1 MTLRRG
7 RLPSVEPVM
16 HDAPLAPAVAARAA
30 ETEVNRSLRLR
41 RVAPVGLV
49 ALAALAPFGFSPGAD
64 VLNDMVVAAMY
75 VVMALGLNIVVG
87 FAGLLDLGYVAFF
100 AIGAY
105 TAAYFASGFWHNA
118 GQDGQGVAI
127 LVGGPASQLPGIHV
141 NFLLVFVLAAA
152 ATTLAGAL
160 IGVPTLR
167 LRGDYIA
174 IVTLAFGE
182 IIGQVVA
189 NGRDIALFGGTLTA
203 GPIGIGPI
211 DKIDLPFLEPFDA
224 VDLRSWYWF
233 ALALVVLALVVNVRL
248 RESRVGRA
256 WIALRDD
263 EGAAAAAGIPIA
275 RTKLLAYAT
284 GAGLG
289 GVSGALFAS
298 YLSVVNADQFQFSF
312 SIFIFSM
319 IVVGGLG
326 SIRGA
331 VVGAIVLSAINS
343 HLLPDV
349 LYPLPGSV
357 GLDFDFSEITSGVYG
372 AIIVLVMLL
381 RPEGLLPAR

>member
-1 MTLRRG
+1 MLRACISGLAHRE
-7 RLPSVEPVM
+7 RAEP
-16 HDAPLAPAVAARAA
+16 
-30 ETEVNRSLRLR
+30 EVNRRLRLR
-41 RVAPVGLV
+41 RVAPAALIG
-49 ALAALAPFGFSPGAD
+49 LAALAPFGFSAGGD
-64 VLNDMVVAAMY
+64 VINDMVVAAMY

-118 GQDGQGVAI
+118 GHDGQGVAI
-127 LVGGPASQLPGIHV
+127 LAGGPASQLPGIHV

-160 IGVPTLR
+160 IGLPTLR

-189 NGRDIALFGGTLTA
+189 KGRDIPLFGGTLTA
-203 GPIGIGPI
+203 GPIGVGPI
-211 DKIDLPFLEPFDA
+211 DKIDLPFLDPFEA
-224 VDLRSWYWF
+224 LDLRPWYWF
-233 ALALVVLALVVNVRL
+233 GLALVVLALVVNLRL
-248 RESRVGRA
+248 RASRVGRA

-289 GVSGALFAS
+289 GVSGAFFAS
-298 YLSVVNADQFQFSF
+298 YLSVVNADQFKFSF

-343 HLLPDV
+343 YLLPDV
-349 LYPLPGSV
+349 LHSLPSSI
-357 GLDFDFSEITSGVYG
+357 GLDFELSEITSGVYG
-372 AIIVLVMLL
+372 AIIVLVILL
-381 RPEGLLPAR
+381 RPEGLVPAR